1 VLKSRQ
7 NQARFSDY
15 NGKDM
20 IAVMTSRV
28 WKDGK
33 RRGIAY
39 VEGRET
45 AERIMMIA
53 GRRRLLEAAA
63 SGTPP
68 VRRRIPTVP
77 AEEMALDGAM
87 AVYSDKRGKP
97 FAWQIPFD
105 IGCWEKVAEELG
117 VTVESETLGN

>member
-1 VLKSRQ
+1 
-7 NQARFSDY
+7 
-15 NGKDM
+15 M
-20 IAVMTSRV
+20 IVAMTSRV

-45 AERIMMIA
+45 AEKIMMIV
-53 GRRRLLEAAA
+53 GRRRLLEATA
-63 SGTPP
+63 SGMPP

-77 AEEMALDGAM
+77 AEEIALDGAM

-117 VTVESETLGN
+117 VTV